1 MVFPAVNFPGTSRQ
15 AAHRDFITFK
25 DSLSD
30 TAVLLKELHEMK
42 VPAVGKGMVS
52 HIGKASGQ
60 LCLGKVKQPF
70 KGMGPYGFKS
80 LVCLYLVHCRF
91 LETGLPDFFDISFQV
106 KIADGRF
113 DEGAAVQL
121 PIGSCSFSLFRNV
134 DDFRKAIIVF
144 LQEL

>member
-52 HIGKASGQ
+52 HIGKASRQ

-70 KGMGPYGFKS
+70 KGMGPMDSSPSSAFIWYTVDFWKQDSPIS
-80 LVCLYLVHCRF
+80 L
-91 LETGLPDFFDISFQV
+91 IS
-106 KIADGRF
+106 
-113 DEGAAVQL
+113 
-121 PIGSCSFSLFRNV
+121 PFR
-134 DDFRKAIIVF
+134 
-144 LQEL
+144 